1 VPRKAL
7 KTILLMIVTAAAV
20 FPKQIS
26 HYAIF
31 TGWGICKSDKKEV
44 VVLRQF
50 SKDSHSFYLTVDPQT
65 LATAIF
71 RADSLIVNSAPWSII
86 FSRYLTTPYVRALQQ
101 AVLNSAALLDA
112 GIRRFQASQQGI
124 DLTID
129 LCPSH
134 RPLDRVVFTD
144 LIDEVGRVEKP
155 VPLAVAITGR
165 WISMHPEDLHWLNSL
180 AKAGKLSIVWINHT
194 YNHFVKKNVP
204 LKMNFMLLKGID
216 IGGEVLKTEIAL
228 LQEGIIPSVFFRFP
242 GLISNHDVFSKI
254 TGLGLIPIG
263 SDAWL
268 AKGQWPKNGSIVL
281 IHANGNE
288 PLGVRDFIKMLN
300 EKRAEVIAK
309 RWELFDL
316 RESIVAD
323 ESK

>member
-1 VPRKAL
+1 MKAL
-7 KTILLMIVTAAAV
+7 KTISLMIFTTATV
-20 FPKQIS
+20 FPKQIRNFS
-26 HYAIF
+26 FF

-44 VVLRQF
+44 VILRHF
-50 SKDSHSFYLTVDPQT
+50 SKDKHSFYFAVAPQT
-65 LATAIF
+65 LETLIF
-71 RADSLIVNSAPWSII
+71 RSDSLIVNPAPWKII
-86 FSRYLTTPYVRALQQ
+86 RSRYLTTPYAWALRQAVMNSVALQ
-101 AVLNSAALLDA
+101 DA
-112 GIRRFQASQQGI
+112 GIRRFQASQKGI

-134 RPLDRVVFTD
+134 RPLDCVVFAD
-144 LIDEVGRVEKP
+144 LIDEVGRIEKP
-155 VPLAVAITGR
+155 VPLAVSITGR
-165 WISMHPEDLHWLNSL
+165 WISMHQEDLHWLNNL
-180 AKAGKLSIVWINHT
+180 VKAGKLSIVWINHS
-194 YNHFVKKNVP
+194 YHHFIEKNVP
-204 LKMNFMLLKGID
+204 LKMNFMLTKGVD
-216 IGGEVLKTEIAL
+216 INAEVLNTEIAL

-242 GLISNHDVFSKI
+242 GLISDHDVFSKV

-288 PLGVRDFIKMLN
+288 PLGVRDFIKLLN
-300 EKRAEVIAK
+300 DKRDEVLSK

-316 RESIVAD
+316 RESIVDD